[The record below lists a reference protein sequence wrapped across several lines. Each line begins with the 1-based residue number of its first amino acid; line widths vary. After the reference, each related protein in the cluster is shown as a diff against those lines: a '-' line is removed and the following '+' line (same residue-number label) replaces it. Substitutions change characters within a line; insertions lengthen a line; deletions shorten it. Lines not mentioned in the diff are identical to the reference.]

1 MRPSKSVFLNRFF
14 VRQMAILV
22 LALAV
27 IGLALAGCGGD
38 RDSADPADARL
49 KVYTTLYVLEELA
62 ARIGGD
68 YVSAHNLVPAGV
80 SPHDYEP
87 SARDSTSIV
96 KGDLFVYNGAGMEL
110 WISSTLTNL
119 RDTQVTAVNA
129 SKQVQLLQVADNKH
143 SGYDPHTWLAP
154 LNALVMAETIKD
166 ALVARDAEH
175 GAYYESNYAE
185 LATELRALDD
195 RYRSELAGLKHR
207 EFYISHAAFGY
218 LAAAY
223 DLDQRSI
230 SGYTS
235 EDEPSLSEMKRLTE
249 QLTRDQIQYILVDP
263 TESTKI
269 AGVLAQE
276 LGINTIEIHT
286 IGSLYLDQLAA
297 GLNYSRL
304 MEANLAAL
312 IKALGE

>member
-1 MRPSKSVFLNRFF
+1 MRPFKTIYQKRFLSR
-14 VRQMAILV
+14 RLAILALV
-22 LALAV
+22 LAV
-27 IGLALAGCGGD
+27 MGLALAGCGGD
-38 RDSADPADARL
+38 RKPADPADTRL
-49 KVYTTLYVLEELA
+49 KVYTTLYVLEEFA

-68 YVSAHNLVPAGV
+68 NVSAHNLIPAGV

-96 KGDLFVYNGAGMEL
+96 KGDLFIYNGAGMEL

-119 RDTQVTAVNA
+119 RDTQVAAINA
-129 SKQVQLLQVADNKH
+129 SERVGLLQVGDSKH
-143 SGYDPHTWLAP
+143 SGYDPHTWLSP
-154 LNALVMAETIKD
+154 RNALVMAETIKD
-166 ALVARDAEH
+166 ALVARDADH
-175 GAYYESNYAE
+175 QSDYERNFAE
-185 LATELRALDD
+185 LARELRALDD
-195 RYRSELAGLKHR
+195 RYQSELTGLKHR

-218 LAAAY
+218 LAEAY

-249 QLTRDQIQYILVDP
+249 QLTRDEILYILVDP

-276 LGINTIEIHT
+276 LGINTIDIHT
-286 IGSLYLDQLAA
+286 IGSLYPDQLAA
-297 GLNYSRL
+297 GLNYSQL